1 MHHTMQSPMQS
12 PSCRDAPHYAKSDA
26 KSELP
31 RCTTLCKV
39 RCKVRAA
46 AMHHTMQSP
55 MQSPSCRDASHYA
68 KSDAKSELPRC
79 TASRQPNVGAGL
91 GQPTAGQDTTPPA
104 QAFRRVRPG
113 GRRAAGPGDA
123 CLRDAHGCGQRPA
136 RGRESPRT
144 TTARAGAQSL
154 RVSYPS
160 HFESLGVAPRG
171 SIRVAPSRSE
181 SRLGIQSAC

>member
-1 MHHTMQSPMQS
+1 MTKSRQCKVRAAAMHHTMQSPMQS

-91 GQPTAGQDTTPPA
+91 GQPTAGHDTTPPA

-113 GRRAAGPGDA
+113 ATEIRLRPDFRTATTGLAPHRHQRQPGDTII
-123 CLRDAHGCGQRPA
+123 DH
-136 RGRESPRT
+136 T
-144 TTARAGAQSL
+144 TIIDMM
-154 RVSYPS
+154 
-160 HFESLGVAPRG
+160 VAW
-171 SIRVAPSRSE
+171 S
-181 SRLGIQSAC
+181 